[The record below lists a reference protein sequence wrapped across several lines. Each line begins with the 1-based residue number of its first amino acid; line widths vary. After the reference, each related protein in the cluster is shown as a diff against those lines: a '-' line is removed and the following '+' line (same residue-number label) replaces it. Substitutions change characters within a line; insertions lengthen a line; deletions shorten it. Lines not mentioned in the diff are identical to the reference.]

1 VKPNHAQMAL
11 LRRAVANGEAR
22 TLDANEAAT
31 ARVLARLSLATVE
44 PVGTRTLR
52 LVPTEAGIALIRAAD
67 ARPAAGPC
75 DRLYPDFG
83 DHISFERVGGEL
95 RVARGDSA

>member
-1 VKPNHAQMAL
+1 VKPNHAQLAL

-22 TLDANEAAT
+22 TLDPNERLT
-31 ARVLARLSLATVE
+31 ARVLARLDLATVT

-52 LVPTEAGIALIRAAD
+52 VVPTEAGAALIRDAD
-67 ARPAAGPC
+67 ARPAVAPC

-83 DHISFERVGGEL
+83 DHITFERVGGEL
-95 RVARGDSA
+95 RVARDEST